1 MTDTERF
8 VECSSKLVSGLLR
21 DAIGYRVEYQV
32 PYFQGIIG
40 YMVEA
45 PLLWIRHS
53 RFPILF
59 IAYDQRRPDVLTTV
73 VKQLEIAK
81 ATEHFALLIVVPT
94 RENGTGNE
102 AQELRHH
109 VADSVYRHDF
119 VVLDRQHLTSIIGQG
134 SAQRLIEIILQQ
146 GIELS
151 SISPYVV
158 RGPVPDKMFFG
169 REKEIKTVAQAIQTT
184 DFAIVGGRRIGKSS
198 ILLKLNRL
206 LNNDP
211 RYRAVYVN
219 CEDKFAYSDLF
230 EALSNEIG
238 SMFDG
243 EDPQAFRKF
252 VASLN
257 ASTPNQQL
265 VFLFDEVDELLAFDA
280 GLNPSSR
287 LFRTFRTLSHEDA
300 CRFVFSGSRTLR
312 HYLRNPR
319 SPLFNFCQDLPLRP
333 LEERSVAEIVSNPM
347 RQLGIEV
354 LDEGFLIGH
363 IIQVSS
369 CHPNIVQW
377 LCDRLI
383 KTISAQRRVT
393 TDDLRA
399 VSADHEFLREY
410 VATAWGDA
418 TVLEKLISVLMERS
432 DFTLS
437 DVCEAL
443 AAHGV
448 TDKERIQESL
458 DILQLYSL
466 LDYDRQVYRFRLT
479 HFPRIL
485 RQVETI
491 PSLIESLAAR
501 LET

>member
-32 PYFQGIIG
+32 PCLQGVVG

-59 IAYDQRRPDVLTTV
+59 IAYDQRRPDVLDTV
-73 VKQLEIAK
+73 VKQLENAK
-81 ATEHFALLIVVPT
+81 ATEHFALLVVVPT
-94 RENGTGNE
+94 RDGGTGNE
-102 AQELRHH
+102 AQELRHR
-109 VADSVYRHDF
+109 VSDSVFRYDF
-119 VVLDRQHLTSIIGQG
+119 VVLDRQHLASIIGQG

-146 GIELS
+146 GIELA

-158 RGPVPDKMFFG
+158 RGPVSDNMFFG
-169 REKEIKTVAQAIQTT
+169 RAKEIKTVAQAIQTS

-211 RYRAVYVN
+211 RYRAVYMN
-219 CEDKFAYSDLF
+219 CEDKFDYGDLF
-230 EALSNEIG
+230 EALTGQIGEI
-238 SMFDG
+238 FNG
-243 EDPQAFRKF
+243 EDPQGFRKF
-252 VASLN
+252 VVRLKA
-257 ASTPNQQL
+257 ATPNQQL

-280 GLNPSSR
+280 GLTPASR
-287 LFRTFRTLSHEDA
+287 LFKTFRTLSHEDV
-300 CRFVFSGSRTLR
+300 CRFVFSGSRILR
-312 HYLRNPR
+312 HYQRDPQ

-333 LEERSVAEIVSNPM
+333 LDERSVAEIVSKPM
-347 RQLGIEV
+347 QQLGIEL
-354 LDEGFLIGH
+354 LDEGSLIGH

-383 KTISAQRRVT
+383 KTISTRRRIT
-393 TDDLRA
+393 ADDLKA
-399 VSADHEFLREY
+399 VSADYEFLREY

-418 TVLEKLISVLMERS
+418 GVLEKLISVLIERS

-443 AAHGV
+443 APHGV
-448 TDKERIQESL
+448 IDKDRIQESL

-466 LDYDRQVYRFRLT
+466 LDCDRHVYRFRLT
-479 HFPRIL
+479 HFPRAV
-485 RQVETI
+485 RQVETL

-501 LET
+501 LEP